1 MIHSAPLPRLEIDSA
16 KLCHNAERI
25 VQHCRKAGIRVNA
38 VVKGCA
44 AHPVAAKAMLDGGC
58 SSLGSSR
65 LLQLK
70 QLAGSF
76 PDTERLLLR
85 IPTLRELPE
94 LLKWADV
101 SLQSDTA
108 TLIQL
113 DEEARRQGV
122 THRVILMQDMGDIRE
137 GFWRQDELVEQA
149 DFVEKRLTGLRLE
162 GLGTN
167 LGCYGSI
174 KPTRQKMEALVASAE
189 LIEERIGR
197 TLDIISG
204 GATSSYPLVLQ
215 EQMPPRVNHL
225 RIGEG
230 ILLSRD
236 LKEYYHC
243 KLPDMHDDA
252 FQLVA
257 EIVEVKR
264 KPSHPVGEL
273 FVDAFG
279 NTPEYHDIGER
290 LRAIVAIGRQDFGD
304 HSKLIPLDPGVSLV
318 GASSDHLIVDVEDYA
333 GLHDGRIL
341 QTGETLR
348 FSLYYPA
355 LLYLSLSTEIHMVPV

>member
-44 AHPVAAKAMLDGGC
+44 AHPAAAKAMLDGGC

-122 THRVILMQDMGDIRE
+122 THRVILMQDLGDIRE